1 MRKTLAPCFFF
12 LVLLSSLVLA
22 FPPSS
27 LALMEVGV
35 GVGVT
40 SFDDDLEDVNTGSG
54 ITLEATVGSGVMRLM
69 AALQASDHDEGDYSA
84 LMFGPMW
91 TFPVMN
97 FTPRVYALVSGHE
110 FEDVDG
116 WGVTLGGGV
125 GWSLFPAATLGLDL
139 RVSQWEGDDVDART
153 GTFQVYFGLGF

>member
-1 MRKTLAPCFFF
+1 MKKTFSVHF
-12 LVLLSSLVLA
+12 LFLILLSSLVLA
-22 FPPSS
+22 FPTSS
-27 LALMEVGV
+27 LALMEVGA
-35 GVGVT
+35 GVGIT
-40 SFDDDLEDVNTGSG
+40 SFDDDLEGVGTGSG
-54 ITLEATVGSGVMRLM
+54 ITLEVTVGSGVMRLM

-84 LMFGPMW
+84 LMFGPSW
-91 TFPVMN
+91 TFPVMG
-97 FTPRVYALVSGHE
+97 FTPRIYALISGHE

-153 GTFQVYFGLGF
+153 GTLQVLFTLGF

>member
-1 MRKTLAPCFFF
+1 MRKIPALSLFF
-12 LVLLSSLVLA
+12 LILLSSLLLA

-35 GVGVT
+35 GVGIT
-40 SFDDDLEDVNTGSG
+40 SFDDDLEDVDTGSG
-54 ITLEATVGSGVMRLM
+54 ITLEATFGSGVMKLM

-84 LMFGPMW
+84 MMLGPSW
-91 TFPVMN
+91 TFPVMG
-97 FTPRVYALVSGHE
+97 FTPRVYALISGHE
-110 FEDVDG
+110 FEDVNG

-139 RVSQWEGDDVDART
+139 KVSQWEGDGVDART
-153 GTFQVYFGLGF
+153 GTFQVLFMLGF